1 MWLTRVSINN
11 PVFAAMMMMGL
22 MVFGLFAYRDLGV
35 EEFPDINFP
44 FVVVTTPYPGA
55 SPEVVESDVT
65 RKLEDSINTIAG
77 VKQVFSYSFEGRSM
91 VFIEFFLDV
100 PVATAVQDV
109 RDKVATVKAEFRDEV
124 KDPIIERFNPSAMP
138 VLSYAFTSDTLSP
151 REISTYVDQRIRK
164 RFQTVT
170 GVGKVDIIGAI
181 NREIRVYVK
190 PDQLRAYNVGVDQV
204 VNTLRAENQEL
215 PAGSVS
221 SDQSEL
227 IVQIKG
233 RLEKPADFRRLI
245 VAQRAGGPVYLEQV
259 ADVVDGE
266 QELESMAL
274 VNGRRAVSLDVVKTS
289 DANTIKVV
297 DDAREVAEEVR
308 KSLPPGMEMV
318 VVADSSKSIRN
329 SLQDVQ
335 KTLIEGAI
343 LAVLIVFLFLGSWR
357 STVITGLTL
366 PIALLGTIA
375 GVYFFGFTIN
385 LMTLMALS
393 LCIGLLVDDAI
404 VVRENIVRHNAMGKN
419 HRDSA
424 LDGTKEIG
432 LAVLA
437 TTLTIV
443 AVFLPVAF
451 MGGIIGKFFFQ
462 FGVTVATAV
471 LLSMFVSF
479 TLDPMLS
486 SIWFDPDTHGRK
498 KTSWLGRGLD
508 WFSDRL
514 EKLGDTYVDVIGW
527 ALRHRRITLG
537 IAFASLVGAFILA
550 SRIGGEF
557 VPEPDLSEISVRF
570 EAASGSALEYTEQKV
585 EQVTK
590 IIREYPEVIATYAT
604 INSGMDTG
612 KERAGIRVTL
622 KPKSE
627 RTMSQKQLVIEIRN
641 RLQKVAGIKITSVA
655 AAAESVNGGQKPII
669 LSVQGPDLD
678 VLQKISDEMV
688 EGMQKIPGLVD
699 VRTSLTDPKPTLA
712 VDVDRDQAASLGLS
726 VAQIGIALRPL
737 LAGDDV
743 TTWQD
748 AQGENYDVTVQLP
761 RAERYRASDLGS
773 IYLASAYTDA
783 SGAPNMVPL
792 TQVAAI
798 TETTGASQINRRNLF
813 REVMIDANVSGRP
826 AGDIGADIKRLQD
839 SMKLPPGYRFQ
850 TEGSNKDMEES
861 IGYAVTALMMAVI
874 FIYMVLGSQF
884 NSFILPISIM
894 TSLPLSLIG
903 VLLALFA
910 FGSTLNIFSIIG
922 VIMLMG
928 LVTKNAILLVDFIKV
943 AVANGEERTAAIKN
957 AGRTRLR
964 PILMTT
970 AAMIMGMVPLAMGLG
985 DGAEQRAPMAHA
997 IIGGLITSTLLTLIV
1012 VPVVYTYLDDIR
1024 MIVGRW
1030 FKGREGES
1038 KS

>member
-35 EEFPDINFP
+35 EEFPDVNFP

-91 VFIEFFLDV
+91 VFVEFYLNV

-109 RDKVATVKAEFRDEV
+109 RDKVATTKADFRDEID
-124 KDPIIERFNPSAMP
+124 DPIIERFNPSAMP
-138 VLSYAFTSDTLSP
+138 ILSYAFTSTTLSP

-170 GVGKVDIIGAI
+170 GVGKVDMIGAVS
-181 NREIRVYVK
+181 REIRINVK
-190 PDQLRAYNVGVDQV
+190 PDQLRAYQVGVDQI
-204 VNTLRAENQEL
+204 VNTLRQENMEL
-215 PAGSVS
+215 PAGAVS
-221 SDQSEL
+221 TLQSEL

-233 RLEKPADFRRLI
+233 RLAQPSDFRRLI

-259 ADVVDGE
+259 ADVIDGE

-274 VNGRRAVSLDVVKTS
+274 VNGKRAVSLDIVKTS
-289 DANTIKVV
+289 DANTIEVV
-297 DDAREVAEEVR
+297 DKAREVAEEIR
-308 KSLPPGMEMV
+308 QSLPPGMEMV
-318 VVADSSKSIRN
+318 TVADSSKSIRS
-329 SLQDVQ
+329 SLENVQ
-335 KTLIEGAI
+335 KTLIEGAV
-343 LAVLIVFLFLGSWR
+343 LAILIVFLFLGSWR

-404 VVRENIVRHNAMGKN
+404 VVRENIVRHNAMGKD
-419 HRDSA
+419 HRQSA

-486 SIWFDPDTHGRK
+486 SVWYDPDTHGRK
-498 KTSWLGRGLD
+498 KTSWLGKGLD
-508 WFSDRL
+508 KFSDGL
-514 EKLGDTYVDVIGW
+514 DKLGDIYVSVIGW
-527 ALRHRRITLG
+527 ALKHRRMTLG
-537 IAFASLVGAFILA
+537 IAFASLVGAFVVA
-550 SRIGGEF
+550 SHIGGEF
-557 VPEPDLSEISVRF
+557 VPEPDLSEITVRF
-570 EAASGSALEYTEQKV
+570 QTPTGSALEYTEQKV
-585 EQVTK
+585 DQVTR

-604 INSGMDTG
+604 INGGMDAG
-612 KERAGIRVTL
+612 KDRAGIRVTL
-622 KPKSE
+622 KPKAE
-627 RTMSQKQLVIEIRN
+627 RNMTQKQLVVAIRQ
-641 RLQKVAGIKITSVA
+641 RLLQVAGIKITSVA

-669 LSVQGPDLD
+669 LSVQGPDL
-678 VLQKISDEMV
+678 VELQKISDTMV
-688 EGMQKIPGLVD
+688 AGMEKIPGVVD
-699 VRTSLTDPKPTLA
+699 VRTSLTEPKPTLA
-712 VDVDRDQAASLGLS
+712 VDIDRTQAASLGLS
-726 VAQIGIALRPL
+726 VAQIGRALRPL

-748 AQGENYDVTVQLP
+748 AKGENYDVTVQLP
-761 RAERYRASDLGS
+761 RQDRYRASDLS
-773 IYLASAYTDA
+773 NIYLASAFTNA
-783 SGAPNMVPL
+783 NGAPNMVPL
-792 TQVAAI
+792 TQVANI
-798 TETTGASQINRRNLF
+798 VETTGASQINRRNLF

-839 SMKLPPGYRFQ
+839 SVKLPAGYRFQ
-850 TEGSNKDMEES
+850 TEGSNKDMAES
-861 IGYAVTALMMAVI
+861 IGYAVTALSMAII

-884 NSFILPISIM
+884 NSFILPVSIM
-894 TSLPLSLIG
+894 TSLPLSLVG
-903 VLLALFA
+903 VFLALYLS
-910 FGSTLNIFSIIG
+910 GSTLNIFSIIG
-922 VIMLMG
+922 IIMLMG
-928 LVTKNAILLVDFIKV
+928 LVTKNAILLVDFVNV
-943 AVANGEERTAAIKN
+943 AVAKGEDRTTAIKN

-970 AAMIMGMVPLAMGLG
+970 AAMVMGMVPLALGVG

-1024 MIVGRW
+1024 HIVARW
-1030 FKGREGES
+1030 FGGGQPKH
-1038 KS
+1038 